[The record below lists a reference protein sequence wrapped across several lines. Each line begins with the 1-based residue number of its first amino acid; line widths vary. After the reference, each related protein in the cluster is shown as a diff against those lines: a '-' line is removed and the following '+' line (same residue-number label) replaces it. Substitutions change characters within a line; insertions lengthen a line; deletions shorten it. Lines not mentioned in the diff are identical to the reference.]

1 MNVYLIGMIISFVVY
16 IALGFIISRKVK
28 NANDYYVAGRNAP
41 LFLIVGS
48 MLASYAST
56 GLFMGDAAEFYGGI
70 FGPMTI
76 LATMQIVGYIIGA
89 VFIGRYLRRS
99 EVLTIP
105 QFFGKRFN
113 SKPMR
118 ILSTTT
124 AIITMSVYLLSVVM
138 GIGTLMSVVTG
149 LDYKICV
156 VLGVVVFTIVTI
168 VSGSRGV
175 LITDT
180 LMFSIFTSALLV
192 AAFVIVGKA
201 GGWLEVVNN
210 LFDSGRGEYLSWG
223 GKENYLFSSGGMNVL
238 WGVIQGILW
247 MSVCMVGPWQSSRY
261 LMAKNEH
268 TVIRSSIFSA
278 LGVFLM
284 EVLVGVACVAIN
296 VYSPELSSS
305 SHVMI
310 WAAMNILPTFLGVI
324 LLTGILAAG
333 ISSGTTFLSLVGSS
347 IANDVLEAKGHS
359 VKIGRT
365 SMLIVAVVVCLLGV
379 FNPPQIFWVLYFGGA
394 IVASSWM
401 PVSIASIVSKRVT
414 KVGAFAG
421 MLTGFV
427 VCFALKL
434 IFNLGNINY
443 PAYLDPTLLG
453 IVANIIAIII
463 GSAVTK
469 VTSEEKEARARLFI
483 VPESEKNPKEIKKT
497 RIYMFI
503 AIGLGAAIT
512 ITLVLVW
519 VIPVM
524 MQ

>member
-1 MNVYLIGMIISFVVY
+1 
-16 IALGFIISRKVK
+16 
-28 NANDYYVAGRNAP
+28 
-41 LFLIVGS
+41 
-48 MLASYAST
+48 
-56 GLFMGDAAEFYGGI
+56 
-70 FGPMTI
+70 
-76 LATMQIVGYIIGA
+76 
-89 VFIGRYLRRS
+89 
-99 EVLTIP
+99 
-105 QFFGKRFN
+105 
-113 SKPMR
+113 
-118 ILSTTT
+118 
-124 AIITMSVYLLSVVM
+124 
-138 GIGTLMSVVTG
+138 
-149 LDYKICV
+149 
-156 VLGVVVFTIVTI
+156 
-168 VSGSRGV
+168 
-175 LITDT
+175 
-180 LMFSIFTSALLV
+180 
-192 AAFVIVGKA
+192 
-201 GGWLEVVNN
+201 
-210 LFDSGRGEYLSWG
+210 
-223 GKENYLFSSGGMNVL
+223 
-238 WGVIQGILW
+238 
-247 MSVCMVGPWQSSRY
+247 
-261 LMAKNEH
+261 
-268 TVIRSSIFSA
+268 
-278 LGVFLM
+278 M

-310 WAAMNILPTFLGVI
+310 WAAMNILPTFLGVV

-347 IANDVLEAKGHS
+347 IANDVLEGKGNS
-359 VKIGRT
+359 VRIGRI

-414 KVGAFAG
+414 KAGAFAG
-421 MLTGFV
+421 MLAGFV

-512 ITLVLVW
+512 ITLALVW
-519 VIPVM
+519 AIPVM